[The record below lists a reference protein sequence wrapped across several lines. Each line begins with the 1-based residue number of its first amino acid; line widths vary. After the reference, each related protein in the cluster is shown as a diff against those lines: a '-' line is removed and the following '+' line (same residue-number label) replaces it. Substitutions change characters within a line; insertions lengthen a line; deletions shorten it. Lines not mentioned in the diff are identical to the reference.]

1 MSADNQQGS
10 LDEKICNYLAG
21 FVDGEGTFHVGIHK
35 RNELTTGWQVYCEF
49 HVSQNYDKV
58 SILKDIEN
66 VLGCGYI
73 KPNHRNSADKTYVL
87 VVRNQ
92 QDLLN
97 KVIPFFETYS
107 FRSPKQKEF
116 EKFAKVVK
124 MIEEK
129 RHLKKKG
136 LLKIV
141 KIAFSMYGNGKYRK
155 TSLNQI
161 ISSLDPSE
169 TVR

>member
-10 LDEKICNYLAG
+10 LDEEFCNYLVG

-35 RNELTTGWQVYCEF
+35 RNQLKTGWQVYCEF
-49 HVSQNYDKV
+49 HVSQNHDKI
-58 SILKDIEN
+58 SILQDIKD

-73 KPNHRNSADKTYVL
+73 KPNHRNSNDKTYVL

-92 QDLLN
+92 RDLLSR
-97 KVIPFFETYS
+97 VIPFFERYP
-107 FRSPKQKEF
+107 FRSPKQKDF
-116 EKFAKVVK
+116 EKFAKVVR
-124 MIEEK
+124 MIEK
-129 RHLKKKG
+129 GKHLHKNG
-136 LLKIV
+136 LVEIT

-155 TSLNQI
+155 TSINRILL
-161 ISSLDPSE
+161 SLDPSE

>member
-10 LDEKICNYLAG
+10 LDEKLCNYLVG

-35 RNELTTGWQVYCEF
+35 RPQLTTGWQAYCEF

-58 SILKDIEN
+58 SILEDIRK

-73 KPNHRNSADKTYVL
+73 KPNHRNSDDKTYVL
-87 VVRNQ
+87 VVRSQ

-97 KVIPFFETYS
+97 KVIPFFERYP
-107 FRSPKQKEF
+107 FRSPKQKDF
-116 EKFAKVVK
+116 KKFANVVR
-124 MIEEK
+124 MIENRK
-129 RHLKKKG
+129 HLSKKG
-136 LLKIV
+136 LLGIA

-161 ISSLDPSE
+161 ITSLDPSE

>member
-10 LDEKICNYLAG
+10 QDEHLCNYLVG

-35 RNELTTGWQVYCEF
+35 RSQVKTGWQVYCEF

-58 SILKDIEN
+58 SILKEMKR

-73 KPNHRNSADKTYVL
+73 KPNHRNSTDKTYVL

-92 QDLLN
+92 QDLLK
-97 KVIPFFETYS
+97 KVVPFFERYP

-116 EKFAKVVK
+116 KRFAKVIRMVDK
-124 MIEEK
+124 DN
-129 RHLKKKG
+129 HLNKKG
-136 LLKIV
+136 LIEIA
-141 KIAFSMYGNGKYRK
+141 KIAFSMYGNGKYRRI
-155 TSLNQI
+155 SLKEI
-161 ISSLDPSE
+161 ISSVGPSE